1 MNHQINEALKNI
13 VDLHIWIED
22 VFTNPNAQD
31 SLKKLLSS
39 FDQNFK
45 MITTQGHCVNLT
57 EITAL
62 FNENVGKKPSL
73 KTTPLNITP
82 LFEFENHYWIQYQE
96 HQQFH
101 QLHTLRISTVCIK
114 IEDDQCYWVYLHETP
129 VQLT

>member
-1 MNHQINEALKNI
+1 MNQQINEALKNI

-45 MITTQGHCVNLT
+45 MITVQGHCISLAEVSS
-57 EITAL
+57 L
-62 FNENVGKKPSL
+62 FRENIGKKSAL
-73 KTTPLNITP
+73 KITISNAIP
-82 LFEFENHYWIQYQE
+82 LFEAENYYWIQYHE
-96 HQQFH
+96 HQQTSD
-101 QLHTLRISTVCIK
+101 QMQLRISTACIRVESGK
-114 IEDDQCYWVYLHETP
+114 CYWVYLHETP

>member
-1 MNHQINEALKNI
+1 MNQQINEALKNI

-45 MITTQGHCVNLT
+45 MITIQGHCISLAEVSS
-57 EITAL
+57 L
-62 FNENVGKKPSL
+62 FRENIGKKSAF
-73 KTTPLNITP
+73 KITISNVIP
-82 LFEFENHYWIQYQE
+82 LFEAQNHYWIQYQE
-96 HQQFH
+96 HQQFD